1 MSQDLPR
8 PEEAAIP
15 EELSESRPNRP
26 RRAEPL
32 LVEVS
37 WEACNK
43 IGGIY
48 TVLRSK
54 APAMMDH
61 WGKRYCLIGP
71 ANEATAAVEFE
82 PAPLSGPFGEAAKLL
97 QEWGVPTQFGRWLV
111 TGRPQVLLLDYLS
124 VFRRLHEIKYRLW
137 ADHHIGTPADD
148 ELVNNV
154 VAFGE
159 CVRMCLNALAQ
170 RHAARRPLIAHIH
183 EWMAA
188 TAIPMLRAENWP
200 GSLVFTTHA
209 TLLGRYLAMNDENFY
224 ARLPHYDADAEARRY
239 LVEPQHRMERAAAH
253 GCHVF
258 TTVSDVTGEEC
269 QHLLGRKPDLLLPNG
284 LNIERFERLHQ
295 LQNLHRESKE
305 KIHAFIMGHFF
316 PSYAFDL
323 DNTLYFYTSGR
334 YEYRNK
340 GMDLTIEALA
350 RLNHRL
356 KLAQSEKTVVAFIIT
371 KRPVRSINVH
381 ALQTSAMLDEL
392 RTVINTIKDQVGER
406 LLEAAARGNVP
417 DLNGLVDDYWRLRLR
432 RTIHAWRRGMPP
444 AIVTHDLVD
453 DHSDD
458 VLNQLRRSLMWNQ
471 QHDKVKVIYHPDF
484 INPTNPL
491 WGIEYDEFVRGC
503 HMGIFPSYYEPWGYT
518 PLESLALGVPAVTSD
533 LAGFGSYVNQMLP
546 DREKVGLYVVE
557 RRRRDWNAAADQL
570 ADVLFRFC
578 QLNRRERIL
587 LRNNTEN
594 FAVHFDWRN
603 LGERYHE
610 AHRMALDRL
619 Q

>member
-1 MSQDLPR
+1 
-8 PEEAAIP
+8 
-15 EELSESRPNRP
+15 
-26 RRAEPL
+26 
-32 LVEVS
+32 
-37 WEACNK
+37 
-43 IGGIY
+43 
-48 TVLRSK
+48 
-54 APAMMDH
+54 MMDH

-71 ANEATAAVEFE
+71 VNEATAAVEFE

-97 QEWGVPTQFGRWLV
+97 QEWGLPTQFGRWLV

-159 CVRMCLNALAQ
+159 CVRLCLNALAQ

-209 TLLGRYLAMNDENFY
+209 TLLGRYLAMNDEQFY
-224 ARLPHYDADAEARRY
+224 SRLPHYDPDAEARRY

-305 KIHAFIMGHFF
+305 KIHAFVMGHFF
-316 PSYAFDL
+316 PSYSFDL

-356 KLAQSEKTVVAFIIT
+356 KVAQSDKTIVAFIIT

-381 ALQTSAMLDEL
+381 ALQSSAMLDEL
-392 RTVINTIKDQVGER
+392 RTVVETLKDQIGER
-406 LLEAAARGNVP
+406 LLEAVARGNVP

-432 RTIHAWRRGMPP
+432 RTIHAWRRGLPP

-453 DHSDD
+453 DHADE

-557 RRRRDWNAAADQL
+557 RHRRDWNAAADQL

-619 Q
+619 A